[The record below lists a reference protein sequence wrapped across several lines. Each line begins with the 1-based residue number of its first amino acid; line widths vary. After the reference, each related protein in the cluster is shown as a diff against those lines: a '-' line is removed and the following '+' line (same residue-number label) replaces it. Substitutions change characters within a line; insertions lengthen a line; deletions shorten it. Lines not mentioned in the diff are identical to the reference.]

1 MPTWE
6 KIYKAKNKGGKD
18 WQKLRDGVTPFCFI
32 EEVSPEFSKFIKQT
46 KLTKKHVLDI
56 GCGQG
61 RYLVYLSSLG
71 FQTDGVDSSQTAVKM
86 TKKALGKKTGRIWRA
101 DMFKMKI
108 PQNKYDLIIS
118 ISTVQHGPKK
128 DLQKLINNI
137 HQSLL
142 PDGQAFISIP
152 DQGALKIWR
161 TCKKYKRLNKN
172 TVVPLVGPEIG
183 TPHSFYSK
191 AEIRKIFS
199 QFAKLKMTK
208 NKHGQWSVIGTK

>member
-1 MPTWE
+1 MPNWD
-6 KIYKAKNKGGKD
+6 KIYQAKNKGGQT
-18 WQKLRDGVTPFCFI
+18 WQKMRDGITPFCFLEGI
-32 EEVSPEFSKFIKQT
+32 RPEFRKFAEKTKFSQKQ
-46 KLTKKHVLDI
+46 VLDI

-61 RYLVYLSSLG
+61 RYLIYLAELG
-71 FQTDGVDSSQTAVKM
+71 FKTDGVDSSPTAVKM
-86 TKKALGKKTGRIWRA
+86 TKKALGKKADRIWRA

-108 PQNKYDLIIS
+108 PKNKYDLIIS
-118 ISTVQHGPKK
+118 ISTVQHGLKN
-128 DLQKLINNI
+128 DLAKLIKNI
-137 HQSLL
+137 YQALL
-142 PDGQAFISIP
+142 PGGYTFISIP

-191 AEIRKIFS
+191 KEIQEIFS
-199 QFAKLKMTK
+199 QFSNLEMTK